1 MRITVLVDDR
11 KGSDQCLPEHGL
23 SLLIEHEEARV
34 LLDFGQTNRFM
45 LNALNLG
52 IDLGSVD
59 ITVLSHGHYD
69 HADGLAYI
77 KNKKIFAHPDC
88 LLKRYSKVNGKY
100 DGMAINKDELGKN
113 NELILSKESCEIQP
127 GTYFLTGIPR
137 HYDFEAQDFP
147 TVLED
152 GSVDE
157 LFDDGGIAINTAQGV
172 VVITGCAHSGI
183 CNTVE
188 YAKSVCHNDTVYA
201 VVGGFHLRQV
211 DENFDKVVKYL
222 KGAGV
227 QHLLTGHC
235 TCDDACEIM
244 ARQMPQ
250 EVNFQVLGAGMVF
263 DI

>member
-1 MRITVLVDDR
+1 MRITVLADDR

-23 SLLIEHEEARV
+23 SLLIEHEEASV

-45 LNALNLG
+45 LNAINLG
-52 IDLGSVD
+52 IDLFSVD
-59 ITVLSHGHYD
+59 IAVLSHGHYD

-88 LLKRYSKVNGKY
+88 FLKRYSKVNGKY
-100 DGMAINKDELGKN
+100 DGMAISKDELGKN
-113 NELILSKESCEIQP
+113 NELILSKESFEIQR
-127 GTYFLTGIPR
+127 GIFFLTGIPR
-137 HYDFEAQDFP
+137 NFEFENKDFP
-147 TVLED
+147 TILED
-152 GSVDE
+152 GTVDV
-157 LFDDGGIAINTAQGV
+157 LPDDSGIAVNTAKGV

-188 YAKSVCHNDTVYA
+188 YAKSVCNNDRVYA
-201 VVGGFHLRQV
+201 VIGGFHLRQV
-211 DENFDKVVKYL
+211 DENFDKAAKYL
-222 KGAGV
+222 KGLAV

-244 ARQMPQ
+244 ARQMQ
-250 EVNFQVLGAGMVF
+250 KDVNFQVLGAGKVF